1 MELAPNGAIK
11 VDDNF
16 KSSCDSVYALG
27 DEIDRVALTPVAINE
42 AMVLTNNLFNGKS
55 LSRDDDDIPTA
66 VSSQPNVGTC
76 GLSEAKARRVYGD
89 VEIYRSTFTP
99 MKHTLTGKSE
109 KTLMKLIVDAT
120 SDRVVGFHM
129 VGPEAE
135 ETTQAAGIAMKCGA
149 TKAQFDAT
157 VGSLGRRVIDGRPW
171 VGRLRRL

>member
-55 LSRDDDDIPTA
+55 LSRDDDIPTA
-66 VSSQPNVGTC
+66 VFSQPNVGTC
-76 GLSEAKARRVYGD
+76 GLTEAKARRVYGN

-109 KTLMKLIVDAT
+109 KTLMKLILQ
-120 SDRVVGFHM
+120 M
-129 VGPEAE
+129 
-135 ETTQAAGIAMKCGA
+135 
-149 TKAQFDAT
+149 
-157 VGSLGRRVIDGRPW
+157 W
-171 VGRLRRL
+171 

>member
-11 VDDNF
+11 VHDTF
-16 KSSCDSVYALG
+16 KSSCDSVYALR
-27 DEIDRVALTPVAINE
+27 DVIDRVALTPLAITE

-55 LSRDDDDIPTA
+55 LSRDDDIPTA
-66 VSSQPNVGTC
+66 VFSQPNVGTC
-76 GLSEAKARRVYGD
+76 GLTEAKARRVYGN